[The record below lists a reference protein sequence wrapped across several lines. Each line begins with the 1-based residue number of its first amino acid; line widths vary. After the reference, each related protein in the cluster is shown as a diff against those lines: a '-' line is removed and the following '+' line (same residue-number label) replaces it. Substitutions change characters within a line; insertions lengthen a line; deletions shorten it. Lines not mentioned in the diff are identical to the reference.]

1 MDKQV
6 ILLAGGTG
14 LIGVKMQAFLRN
26 GGHEVRV
33 LSRQRD
39 DKDQSKFY
47 WNPSTQEIDR
57 KALDGVTVII
67 NLAGAGIA
75 DKRWTASRKA
85 ELVDSRVEP
94 ALFLASLAPEMP
106 DLQHYISASGINCYG
121 YDHPGKIHTETD
133 AFGTDFLSQ
142 VVEKWEA
149 AADAFLPFCPVAK
162 IRISVVL
169 TEKGGALETMAK
181 PIRLGLTAALGT
193 GRQWMPWI
201 HWKELI
207 RIFDFVMENRL
218 EGSFNAVSKV
228 VDNRTFTQLLAKRLN
243 RKLWLPNVPGFIL
256 KLFLG
261 EMSSLVLHG
270 LNASNEKLKDA
281 GYKFSYEELED
292 ALQDLK
298 L

>member
-57 KALDGVTVII
+57 KALDGVMVII

-106 DLQHYISASGINCYG
+106 HLQHYISASGINCYG
-121 YDHPGKIHTETD
+121 YDHPERIHKETD